1 MSLRDFEEFHA
12 VQSPLTRPEETA
24 GLLGRRGATLS
35 QLIRAYMIIGYKG
48 SISPQ
53 IDEDTGY
60 PRVLQEVLLVS
71 KALCF
76 VEKRRRRCRSAS

>member
-1 MSLRDFEEFHA
+1 M
-12 VQSPLTRPEETA
+12 QSPLTRPEETA

-35 QLIRAYMIIGYKG
+35 QLIRAYKGYKG